1 MRRAITIVSWARCGL
16 AILVSLAGATSAPA
30 TTNGDAPRCTLS
42 STSASATGAATQ
54 DAVALTPI
62 LMRVPNAPVPVRGSD
77 GACHLVY
84 ELALTNFAGERAA
97 LTRLDVLDEQSGT
110 LVASLDGDSIAK
122 RLVVHDRSAASGTLG
137 AAQSGVVYLHVR
149 LAATSPVPGALEHRL
164 SGVLNGK
171 ALVETAARV
180 DVAPATDLVLEPP
193 LRGARYIA
201 GDGCCDSTRHIR
213 ATLPVN
219 GAMYTAQRFAIDWE
233 QLDDRG
239 RVYVGDPKNPES
251 YVIYG
256 QPVHA
261 VADASVVA
269 AVDGLPNSPPG
280 ALPANLPIEHADG
293 NHVVLDLGGGRF
305 ALYAHL
311 APGSVAVKAGVR
323 VSRGD
328 MLGHVGTSGNSSEPH
343 LHFQVT
349 DGAST
354 FASNGLPYLLSRFVV
369 RDRGA
374 STAAFDQ
381 ATIDG
386 KPIAREPA
394 PGAAVG
400 ERMLPLDLSI
410 VDFR

>member
-16 AILVSLAGATSAPA
+16 AILASLACVSIAPA
-30 TTNGDAPRCTLS
+30 ATNGDTPRCTLS
-42 STSASATGAATQ
+42 STSASPAGAAKQ
-54 DAVALTPI
+54 DAASLTPI
-62 LMRVPNAPVPVRGSD
+62 LMRVLNAPVPVLGSD

-84 ELALTNFAGERAA
+84 ELAVTNFAGERAA
-97 LTRLDVLDEQSGT
+97 LTRLDVLDAQGGT
-110 LVASLDGDSIAK
+110 VVASFDADTIAK
-122 RLVVHDRSAASGTLG
+122 RLVVHDRSAARGTLG

-149 LAATSPVPGALEHRL
+149 APATSPVSVALEHRL
-164 SGVLNGK
+164 SVVLNGK
-171 ALVETAARV
+171 ALVETAAHV
-180 DVAPATDLVLEPP
+180 DVAPATDLVLDPP

-233 QLDDRG
+233 ELDDRG
-239 RVYVGDPKNPES
+239 RIYAGDPKKPAS
-251 YVIYG
+251 YVIYD

-261 VADASVVA
+261 VADAWVVA
-269 AVDGLPNSPPG
+269 AVDGLPNTLPG
-280 ALPANLPIEHADG
+280 ALPANLPFEHADG

-311 APGSVAVKAGVR
+311 APGSVDVKAGERVR
-323 VSRGD
+323 RGD
-328 MLGHVGTSGNSSEPH
+328 VLGHVGTSGNSSEPH

-369 RDRGA
+369 RERGV

-381 ATIDG
+381 ATTDG